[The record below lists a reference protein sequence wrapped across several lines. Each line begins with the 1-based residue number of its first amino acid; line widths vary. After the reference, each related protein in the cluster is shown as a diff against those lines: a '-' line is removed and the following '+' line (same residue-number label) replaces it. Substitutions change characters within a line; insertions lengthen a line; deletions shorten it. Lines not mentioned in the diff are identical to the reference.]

1 MDERSEERWPILR
14 DIGLSIGLGLL
25 AAFHYGFSGGFVA
38 SWVACTAGV
47 FFLVTVHHT
56 IGDLSWIQAVVAMAV
71 AGAIGGAVWWFVADT
86 TLAPWQASAAGA
98 GLVVIFTAIQLGVEK
113 LQGRV
118 V

>member
-38 SWVACTAGV
+38 SWVACTAGI
-47 FFLVTVHHT
+47 FFLITVHHT
-56 IGDLSWIQAVVAMAV
+56 IGDLSWIQAAVAMAV
-71 AGAIGGAVWWFVADT
+71 AGAVGGAAWWFVSDT
-86 TLAPWQASAAGA
+86 TLPLWQASAAGA
-98 GLVVIFTAIQLGVEK
+98 AVVVVTTAIQLGVAK